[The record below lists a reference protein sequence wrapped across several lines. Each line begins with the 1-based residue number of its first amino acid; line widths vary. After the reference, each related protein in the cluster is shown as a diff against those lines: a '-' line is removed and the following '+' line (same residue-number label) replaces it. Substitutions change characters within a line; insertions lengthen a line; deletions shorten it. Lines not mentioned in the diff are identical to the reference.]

1 MHRTFRTIK
10 LIFLIAGILF
20 CLAIPIVGLGSTAIN
35 YHGICYGF
43 TDSQSPCTW
52 MEFAR
57 NEMFWASFIF
67 IPLLFLAAV
76 VWILM
81 AAVQFVVEMRQKR
94 KEKAGKTES

>member
-1 MHRTFRTIK
+1 MK

-20 CLAIPIVGLGSTAIN
+20 CLAIPIVGVGSTAIN

-67 IPLLFLAAV
+67 IPLLFFAAV

-81 AAVQFVVEMRQKR
+81 AAVQFVVEMRQKH
-94 KEKAGKTES
+94 KEKASKAERQ

>member
-1 MHRTFRTIK
+1 MT
-10 LIFLIAGILF
+10 GIL
-20 CLAIPIVGLGSTAIN
+20 LLIAIPIVGLGSTAIN

-57 NEMFWASFIF
+57 NEMLWASFIF

-94 KEKAGKTES
+94 KGEVSTTES

>member
-1 MHRTFRTIK
+1 M
-10 LIFLIAGILF
+10 IFLIAGILF

-94 KEKAGKTES
+94 KEKAGMAERQ